1 MAAADNSMKS
11 IAQVEQYSK
20 YLESTSNQI
29 NDIFTKL
36 KKRTDEIGQN
46 WSDSQFQQFRQMFDD
61 VILKQA
67 KGIAETLVKLSVY
80 TKKQCEFNRAAQNH
94 KLNL

>member
-1 MAAADNSMKS
+1 MAADNAMKN

-36 KKRTDEIGQN
+36 KKKTDDIGQN

-61 VILKQA
+61 VIMKQA
-67 KGIAETLVKLSVY
+67 KGISETLVKLSIY

>member
-1 MAAADNSMKS
+1 MKN

-29 NDIFTKL
+29 NDLFTKL
-36 KKRTDEIGQN
+36 KKKTDEIGQN
-46 WSDSQFQQFRQMFDD
+46 WSDAQFQQFQQMFND
-61 VILKQA
+61 IIMKQA
-67 KGIAETLVKLSVY
+67 KGISETLVKLSAY

-94 KLNL
+94 KLSL